1 MGLDGVEIVMAVEDR
16 FGIVLKWDEVGGIRT
31 VGDLVDVV
39 RTRMMATATTT
50 APLRSQWIA
59 LQGLVGEITGETNLR
74 FRPSDRLQD
83 RLSLSARRQ
92 LWQRLPELLHA
103 FPRPLTLAKPLRILL
118 MSIFLTLFLIAIGIS
133 FFTSELWMIP
143 LVLLASAFMGILIL
157 LISPRFGTVA
167 PRGWMTF
174 GEVTRQL
181 VKTRIATKNVH
192 LQTGELILQELR
204 PILVENLNI
213 PPAKVLLSAR
223 LIEDLGMS

>member
-16 FGIVLKWDEVGGIRT
+16 FGIILKWDEVGGIRT
-31 VGDLVDVV
+31 VSDLVDVV
-39 RTRMMATATTT
+39 RTRMMATETTT

-59 LQGLVGEITGETNLR
+59 LQGLVREITGETNLR
-74 FRPSDRLQD
+74 LRPSDRLQD
-83 RLSLSARRQ
+83 RLSLRGRRQ

-103 FPRPLTLAKPLRILL
+103 FPRPLILAKPLRILL

-133 FFTSELWMIP
+133 FFTSELLMIP
-143 LVLLASAFMGILIL
+143 LVLLASGFMAILLL

-192 LQTGELILQELR
+192 LQTSELILEELR
-204 PILVENLNI
+204 PILVEILNI
-213 PPAKVLLSAR
+213 SPKKVLLSAR